1 MKDTNSIEY
10 HDWQALLFAMKHLA
24 MFMARFVVTFVIADA
39 GRGFNPEYEADRAFR
54 TALITSYML
63 EDKEIDEKEIER
75 LLKLPRYV
83 LTYPTGEVA
92 KTQWIF
98 LDEALLYA
106 VEHDWRKG
114 IKQKGRT
121 IFNFTEKG
129 SKR

>member
-1 MKDTNSIEY
+1 MRSELKVAIWIVS
-10 HDWQALLFAMKHLA
+10 LFL
-24 MFMARFVVTFVIADA
+24 VIVIVYGIAFA
-39 GRGFNPEYEADRAFR
+39 GRGFNPEYEAERALR
-54 TALITSYML
+54 SALITSYMMR
-63 EDKEIDEKEIER
+63 DVDTDDKEIER
-75 LLKLPRYV
+75 LLKLPRYS

-129 SKR
+129 SKK